1 MTHPRRLAPAALLA
15 VLAVACTGDD
25 SDDAVDVTAACD
37 RLETLATAI
46 LESSDATTTAQFVA
60 GVTEPL
66 DAFVAAAGSSGDDRL
81 AELAETYGREL
92 TTWSTSS
99 GIDAREARGNAD
111 VALDRAGARCLELGA
126 TNDFPQQP

>member
-25 SDDAVDVTAACD
+25 PDAAVDVTAACD
-37 RLETLATAI
+37 RLETLASAI

-60 GVTEPL
+60 GVSEPL
-66 DAFVAAAGSSGDDRL
+66 DAFVAAAGSSGDDKL
-81 AELAETYGREL
+81 AELAEIYSREFA
-92 TTWSTSS
+92 TWSTSS